1 MQKKEKCDNTDEN
14 LVAGFLMYGSY
25 FYLFAQF
32 FVGRYSD
39 IKAKKGADT
48 AVARPRTPVPTS
60 SRPPTPKAARE
71 QDDQR
76 PPTPT
81 AGARELDESSL
92 VPERSTS
99 TAKKPA
105 TKKRATRK

>member
-48 AVARPRTPVPTS
+48 AVARPRTPVPTAS
-60 SRPPTPKAARE
+60 
-71 QDDQR
+71 R